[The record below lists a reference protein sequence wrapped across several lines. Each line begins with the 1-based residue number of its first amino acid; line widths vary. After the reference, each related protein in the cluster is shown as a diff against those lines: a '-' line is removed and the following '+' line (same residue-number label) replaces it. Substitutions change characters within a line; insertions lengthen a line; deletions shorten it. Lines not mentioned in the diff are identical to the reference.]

1 MARLCDEPGSP
12 SLSVSTAHSCFRR
25 LSAIVLSFGLV
36 AGGAAPAAA
45 QVLKPYKDDLFSYGT
60 VLEQSDNGDYR
71 VVDYQELRDINGRD
85 EIPERRVKRDFVSLG
100 VKGEQANETLDV
112 GGRRLDVTRV
122 GPDRGAGF
130 SVIFI
135 HGRGGDRRLGANDFS
150 FGGNFNRLK
159 NLAVA
164 NGGVYYAP
172 SVRSFDAAGAADIAG
187 LVKLAAERSG
197 GRPVVLA
204 CASMGSFICWGVARD
219 AGAVAALGG
228 MMIMGGVADPDFT
241 KSAAYKARLPMFFSH
256 GSRDNVYSAESQKAL
271 YSTLK
276 GQGFPARFVLF
287 ETGSHG
293 TPIRMTDWRDALN
306 WIGSR

>member
-1 MARLCDEPGSP
+1 M
-12 SLSVSTAHSCFRR
+12 SVSTAHFCFRPLCAIA
-25 LSAIVLSFGLV
+25 LSLGLV
-36 AGGAAPAAA
+36 AAAAASAAA
-45 QVLKPYKDDLFSYGT
+45 QVLKPYKDDLFSYGK

-85 EIPERRVKRDFVSLG
+85 EIPERRVKRAFVSLG

-112 GGRRLDVTRV
+112 GGRPLDVTRV
-122 GPDRGAGF
+122 GPDRGAAF

-172 SVRSFDAAGAADIAG
+172 SVRSFDTAGAADVAG

-241 KSAAYKARLPMFFSH
+241 KSAAFKARLPMFFSH
-256 GSRDNVYSAESQKAL
+256 GSTDSVYPAESQKAL
-271 YSTLK
+271 YDALK
-276 GQGFPARFVLF
+276 GQGYPTRFVLF
-287 ETGSHG
+287 KTGSHG
-293 TPIRMTDWRDALN
+293 TPVRMTDWRDALN

>member
-1 MARLCDEPGSP
+1 MARLAAKEGARH
-12 SLSVSTAHSCFRR
+12 LAVSTVVFPFRAC
-25 LSAIVLSFGLV
+25 LFALALAI
-36 AGGAAPAAA
+36 AASPAEA
-45 QVLKPYKDDLFSYGT
+45 QTLKPYKDDLFSYAK
-60 VLEQSDNGDYR
+60 VLDQEDGGDDLT
-71 VVDYQELRDINGRD
+71 VDYQELRDINERD
-85 EIPERRVKRDFVSLG
+85 EIPERRVKRAYVSLG
-100 VKGEQANETLDV
+100 VKNEQVNETLDI
-112 GGRRLDVTRV
+112 GGRALEVTRV
-122 GPDRGAGF
+122 GPDRNAGF

-172 SVRSFDAAGAADIAG
+172 SVRSFDTVGAADIAG
-187 LVKLAAERSG
+187 LVRYASERSG

-219 AGAVAALGG
+219 ASAVAALSG
-228 MMIMGGVADPDFT
+228 MMVMGGVSDPDFT
-241 KSAAYKARLPMFFSH
+241 KSAAYKAKLPMFFSH
-256 GSRDNVYSAESQKAL
+256 GSRDSVYPAEGQKAL
-271 YSTLK
+271 YRSLK
-276 GQGFPARFVLF
+276 AKGYPTRFVLF

-293 TPIRMTDWRDALN
+293 TPVRMTDWRDALN